1 MSSVG
6 LGCLMRASGLP
17 EATSLVAHSSG
28 LRLGIHVLRGMQWQ
42 IARAAAVFGAQA
54 CEHAGFTR

>member
-1 MSSVG
+1 
-6 LGCLMRASGLP
+6 MRASGLP